1 MDLYYVHM
9 ICLKT
14 NTIIYIFYIIQRDR
28 DHYRD
33 RDRHHYN
40 RDRYGG
46 GYGPPDHHRGGKF
59 IRFYISNEK
68 KNCQLTEADLTLLY
82 YN

>member
-1 MDLYYVHM
+1 MSQKQTQL
-9 ICLKT
+9 
-14 NTIIYIFYIIQRDR
+14 YIFYIIQRDR

-59 IRFYISNEK
+59 VKILSNDSFFLFATV
-68 KNCQLTEADLTLLY
+68 N
-82 YN
+82 

>member
-1 MDLYYVHM
+1 MDLFHYVHM
-9 ICLKT
+9 ICLK
-14 NTIIYIFYIIQRDR
+14 NKYNYYIFYIIQRDR

-33 RDRHHYN
+33 RDRHHN

-59 IRFYISNEK
+59 INSMYLNEFVFM
-68 KNCQLTEADLTLLY
+68 QLSTK
-82 YN
+82 